1 MAVNHTHPA
10 TAADLS
16 RETFGLELEFFGMTR
31 RAAAEVVATFF
42 GSTARHRGGTYDK
55 YEVEDP
61 AGRRWT
67 VVFDS
72 SINDA
77 PDFFGEECELN
88 SPVLGWDD
96 LGTVCQLIEALQ
108 AAGAK
113 TNGAFCGIHVHI
125 GDAEH
130 TPASL
135 RNLVNLVNANE
146 DLLTLAL
153 GITPERRNRWC
164 RPVDPHFLRQ
174 LNTQKPTSRAA
185 LARLWYGERDWEYCA
200 HQHYHSSRYR
210 LLNLHSLFQG
220 KGIEFR
226 AFNATLN
233 TAEVLADIQLC
244 MALSSRAKAIKTASP
259 ARPETDNPKYTFR
272 CLLLRIGMSG
282 DAFKTAREQL
292 ICRLPGNA
300 AWRRAA

>member
-1 MAVNHTHPA
+1 MAVNHTKPA

-42 GSTARHRGGTYDK
+42 GSTTRHRGGVYDK

-96 LGTVCQLIEALQ
+96 LGTVCKLIEALR

-153 GITPERRNRWC
+153 GITP
-164 RPVDPHFLRQ
+164 
-174 LNTQKPTSRAA
+174 
-185 LARLWYGERDWEYCA
+185 
-200 HQHYHSSRYR
+200 
-210 LLNLHSLFQG
+210 
-220 KGIEFR
+220 
-226 AFNATLN
+226 
-233 TAEVLADIQLC
+233 
-244 MALSSRAKAIKTASP
+244 
-259 ARPETDNPKYTFR
+259 
-272 CLLLRIGMSG
+272 
-282 DAFKTAREQL
+282 
-292 ICRLPGNA
+292 
-300 AWRRAA
+300 

>member
-10 TAADLS
+10 TAAALS

-125 GDAEH
+125 GDEAH

-244 MALSSRAKAIKTASP
+244 MALSARAKAIKPASP
-259 ARPETDNPKYTFR
+259 ACPET
-272 CLLLRIGMSG
+272 
-282 DAFKTAREQL
+282 
-292 ICRLPGNA
+292 
-300 AWRRAA
+300 

>member
-1 MAVNHTHPA
+1 MSVNHISPSTG
-10 TAADLS
+10 ADLT
-16 RETFGLELEFFGMTR
+16 RETFGLEVEFFGMTR
-31 RAAAEVVATFF
+31 RAAAQVVADHF
-42 GSTARHRGGTYDK
+42 GTSVRYLGGTYYK
-55 YEVEDP
+55 HSITDP
-61 AGRRWT
+61 KGRKWT
-67 VVFDS
+67 VVYDS

-88 SPVLGWDD
+88 TPVLGWDD
-96 LGTVCQLIEALQ
+96 LPTCLEIIRKLR

-125 GDAEH
+125 GDEAH
-130 TPASL
+130 TPATL

-153 GITPERRNRWC
+153 GITPERRERWC
-164 RPVDPHFLRQ
+164 RPVEQRFLRQ
-174 LNTQKPTSRAA
+174 LNTYKPTSFDH
-185 LARLWYGERDWEYCA
+185 LARLWYGRNDWEDCA
-200 HQHYHSSRYR
+200 NTHYHGSRYR

-226 AFNATLN
+226 AFNSTLD
-233 TAEVLADIQLC
+233 EDEILADIQLC
-244 MALSSRAKAIKTASP
+244 MALSNRAKEIKTASP
-259 ARPETDNPKYTFR
+259 ARPQTDNPKYTFR

-282 DAFKTAREQL
+282 DAFKTAREHL
-292 ICRLPGNA
+292 IRRLPGNA

>member
-1 MAVNHTHPA
+1 MAVNHSNPA

-55 YEVEDP
+55 YEVEDL

-67 VVFDS
+67 VVYDS

-77 PDFFGEECELN
+77 PNFFGQECELN
-88 SPVLGWDD
+88 SPVLGWND
-96 LGTVCQLIEALQ
+96 LGTVCRLIDSLR
-108 AAGAK
+108 AAGAA

-125 GDAEH
+125 GDTGH
-130 TPASL
+130 TPGSL
-135 RNLVNLVNANE
+135 HNLVNLVNTNE

-153 GITPERRNRWC
+153 GITPERRGRWC

-174 LNTQKPTSRAA
+174 LNTRKPTS
-185 LARLWYGERDWEYCA
+185 LEGIARLWYDDDDWEDCA
-200 HQHYHSSRYR
+200 HQHYHRSRYR
-210 LLNLHSLFQG
+210 LLNLHSLSQG

-233 TAEVLADIQLC
+233 TDEVLADIQLC
-244 MALSSRAKAIKTASP
+244 MALSARAKAVKTASP
-259 ARPETDNPKYTFR
+259 ARPETDNPKHTFR